1 MSWRI
6 TGVCQSE
13 LGIIVHADQTFLSLG
28 EGGTK
33 WTFYQTKKQKIGK
46 YYIFVGG
53 SRVDPKV
60 GDSAWDYMME
70 QVKPQHSFSRVRP
83 VLVRGEEVC
92 WALDRGRL
100 AGTPQKQAKNMLK
113 DLLQN

>member
-1 MSWRI
+1 MPLRI
-6 TGVCQSE
+6 TCVCQSE
-13 LGIIVHADQTFLSLG
+13 LCIIVHADETLLSLG

-60 GDSAWDYMME
+60 GDSTWDYMME

-100 AGTPQKQAKNMLK
+100 AGTPQTQAKEMLK
-113 DLLQN
+113 DLLHN